1 MEVNV
6 NYNKCKIEDLDFG
19 DVFIVDNVNYPYML
33 TDNDTN
39 YCKVKANE
47 YLCIALSTGTTTTL
61 NGDDEVTVVKNVELN
76 YSL

>member
-33 TDNDTN
+33 TDNDSN
-39 YCKVKANE
+39 YCIVDTNE
-47 YLCIALSTGTTTTL
+47 YLCIALSTGTTTAL
-61 NGDDEVTVVKNVELN
+61 NGDDEVTVVKNVKLN